1 MSLPVAAAASAPVSG
16 AAYTAADTNSC
27 SCSAEPVVLGS
38 ASKKVKSWRTC
49 LWCFPVFDRT
59 CRSAFVKSIAVL
71 AADALYAQMDE
82 QPW

>member
-1 MSLPVAAAASAPVSG
+1 MSLPVAAAAASTAVSG
-16 AAYTAADTNSC
+16 AADTAAETNSC

-49 LWCFPVFDRT
+49 LWFFPVVHRT
-59 CRSAFVKSIAVL
+59 CRSALVKSIA
-71 AADALYAQMDE
+71 ADAQMDE